1 MLMKKSLIALAVAG
15 ALTAPMIAQAD
26 ATLYGSF
33 RMGVADTSN
42 NGTPGSKTDGDL
54 DVVDTSSRMGIKGDV
69 DLGLDGTKGFF
80 QWEAQ
85 VYGTDDADQG
95 QSLGN
100 RLMLI
105 GAKGDWGTAQIGKM
119 YHPHYLLIEAPTNVF
134 NPGSSD
140 YGERFNLGNT
150 FHKRQQNTV
159 AYISPS
165 MNGLTFIAGAV
176 IMGDSDDNDSSFD
189 DGVDGYNI
197 AATYNGVQNLTLS
210 ASYGDVD
217 AGDVSTA
224 AVIGVVAGVPAVTT
238 AASTKTDFSK
248 DVTGLSAKYTM
259 DALELMAKYEESET
273 DFNGANQLDEN
284 VWELAARYTTAN
296 GTAVYGR
303 YADYEE
309 KNASTDLEQWG
320 LGVSQKL
327 GNGLVYLEHVNNDSD
342 DDAGDRTVAGYR
354 LDF

>member
-15 ALTAPMIAQAD
+15 AMTAPMIAQAD

-33 RMGVADTSN
+33 RMGVAQDSN
-42 NGTPGSKTDGDL
+42 TGVAGSKTDGDL
-54 DVVDTSSRMGIKGDV
+54 DVIDTSSRMGIKGDV
-69 DLGLDGTKGFF
+69 DLGLNGTKGFF

-85 VYGTDDADQG
+85 VYGADDADQG

-134 NPGSSD
+134 HPGSSN
-140 YGERFNLGNT
+140 YGERFNLGND

-165 MNGLTFIAGAV
+165 MNGLTFIGGLV
-176 IMGDSDDNDSSFD
+176 LLGDSDDNDGATD
-189 DGVDGYNI
+189 DTVDGYNL
-197 AATYNGVQNLTLS
+197 AATYAGVDNLTVS
-210 ASYGDVD
+210 ASYGSVESDSYTV
-217 AGDVSTA
+217 TK
-224 AVIGVVAGVPAVTT
+224 VAGVSLSDLSLPNI
-238 AASTKTDFSK
+238 AATDFEK
-248 DVTGLSAKYTM
+248 DVWGLSAKYTM

-273 DFNGANQLDEN
+273 DFNGANQIDEN
-284 VWELAARYTTAN
+284 VWELAARYTMGA
-296 GTAVYGR
+296 TAVYGR

-309 KNASTDLEQWG
+309 DNTSSDLEQWG
-320 LGVSQKL
+320 LGVSQKM
-327 GNGLVYLEHVNNDSD
+327 GNGIVYLEHVNNDSD
-342 DDAGDRTVAGYR
+342 DYHGDRTVAGYR